1 MAGVSLAETA
11 YANQVE
17 ASVAPLR
24 GLLLG
29 LFFVTVGFSIDV
41 SLLAAQPL
49 RMLGLAGGLVALKA
63 VTLAGLRQAPE
74 TVDTDGAQNRCF
86 VCPERRICFVAF
98 GP

>member
-1 MAGVSLAETA
+1 MSLAETA

-63 VTLAGLRQAPE
+63 VTLAGLGKLLKLSTPTALR
-74 TVDTDGAQNRCF
+74 TGALCAQSGEF
-86 VCPERRICFVAF
+86 AFVAF
-98 GP
+98 GQ